1 MINESR
7 TGRRRFFLLLWALAT
22 IAVLALTTGPV
33 SSPTSAALARPG
45 GGSAAVHGKLVAPA
59 WCECALGDFDPG
71 LTVDAIEVPGLP
83 HDPSAVHHPGTV
95 SPDGDFVVQGLV
107 AGQRYTIFIEYAD
120 AFSGSRKLRGGTVSG
135 HRLVSGYGPDSVPS
149 VIAPVA
155 LGQVEMAADA
165 FWQVSVGFWQDREC
179 CSRAS
184 DGRTL
189 IAPAL
194 SYTDR
199 ELVFAYQWLRDGK
212 PIAGATSTRY
222 LSRKADV
229 GHYVTVAVTASRRG
243 FAPWTATARTSAP
256 LSKYSPSTRGVTG
269 ARIHGRGAVGEV
281 LKLTPP
287 KSLPRGGRNKYYWY
301 RDGVPIH
308 GARGKRYRVRRAD
321 MGLPIS
327 GYVIVRRSGHQDVS
341 SSALAWQYPSGWA
354 VRPGQ
359 LEVRAKLRKA
369 AVGRGEHVSLA
380 VTVRRN
386 RSVPHARG
394 TVVVAVDGYRR
405 TLALPRRGKIRF
417 RLELPALSAGE
428 HRIRASVEPRSR
440 YLRRSVAPV
449 ATVRVR

>member
-1 MINESR
+1 MINK
-7 TGRRRFFLLLWALAT
+7 GRRGGRRYLLLLSALGT
-22 IAVLALTTGPV
+22 IAVLALTASPV
-33 SSPTSAALARPG
+33 SSPTSAALAQAG
-45 GGSAAVHGKLVAPA
+45 GGNAEVHGKLVAPA

-83 HDPSAVHHPGTV
+83 HDPSAIHHLGTV
-95 SPDGDFVVQGLV
+95 SLDGDFVVRGLV
-107 AGQRYTIFIEYAD
+107 AGRRYTIFVEYAD
-120 AFSGSRKLRGGTVSG
+120 AFSGSRKLRGGVVEG
-135 HRLVSGYGPDSVPS
+135 HRLVVGYGPDSAPS
-149 VIAPVA
+149 VVAPVS
-155 LGQVEMAADA
+155 LGQVEMAADP
-165 FWQVSVGFWQDREC
+165 FWQVGVEFWQDREC
-179 CSRAS
+179 CARAS

-194 SYTDR
+194 SYTGR
-199 ELVFAYQWLRDGK
+199 ELAFAYQWLRDGE

-222 LSRKADV
+222 LSRNADV

-243 FAPWTATARTSAP
+243 FAPWTATARSAGP
-256 LSKYSPSTRGVTG
+256 LLKDSSTRVVSG

-287 KSLPRGGRNKYYWY
+287 KSLPRGGHNRYYWY
-301 RDGVPIH
+301 RDGVLIH

-341 SSALAWQYPSGWA
+341 SSAPAWRYPSGWA
-354 VRPGQ
+354 VRPGR
-359 LEVRAKLRKA
+359 LEVRAKPRKA
-369 AVGRGEHVSLA
+369 AVGRGDHVSL
-380 VTVRRN
+380 VVSVQRN
-386 RSVPHARG
+386 RSVPHAGG
-394 TVVVAVDGYRR
+394 TLVVAVDGYRR
-405 TLALPRRGKIRF
+405 TLALPPRGKIRF

-428 HRIRASVEPRSR
+428 HRIHASVKPRSR